1 MLLVGLT
8 GGIASG
14 KSTASKML
22 ADRGAVIIDAD
33 VIARE
38 VVEPGEDAYHKIIEH
53 FGPDVLQLDKRIDR
67 EKLGKIVFNDPSKR
81 VLLNEL
87 THPKVMRII
96 ADRLEEL
103 RGSESI
109 VVCDIP
115 LLAEVGTSRTG
126 FDLVVVVDT
135 TRETQVVRLSKERG
149 MSKEDALAR
158 IGSQASAEERRA
170 LADVVI
176 DNDGD
181 LKSLEEQVNDLWTR
195 LVLTR
200 ESS

>member
-14 KSTASKML
+14 KSTVAKML
-22 ADRGAVIIDAD
+22 ADRGAVVIDAD
-33 VIARE
+33 LIARE
-38 VVEPGEDAYHKIIEH
+38 IVEPGQEAYQKIVEH

-67 EKLGKIVFNDPSKR
+67 EKLGRIVFNDPAKR

-87 THPKVMRII
+87 THPRVMRII

-103 RGSESI
+103 RESDVI

-115 LLAEVGTSRTG
+115 LMVEAGTSTGG
-126 FDLVVVVDT
+126 FDLIVVVDT
-135 TRETQVVRLSKERG
+135 MQQTQVERLARDRG
-149 MSKEDALAR
+149 MGADDALAR
-158 IGSQASAEERRA
+158 IGSQASADERRA

-176 DNDGD
+176 DNEGD
-181 LKSLEEQVNDLWTR
+181 LASLEEQVDELWTR
-195 LVLTR
+195 LVLMR
-200 ESS
+200 ESK